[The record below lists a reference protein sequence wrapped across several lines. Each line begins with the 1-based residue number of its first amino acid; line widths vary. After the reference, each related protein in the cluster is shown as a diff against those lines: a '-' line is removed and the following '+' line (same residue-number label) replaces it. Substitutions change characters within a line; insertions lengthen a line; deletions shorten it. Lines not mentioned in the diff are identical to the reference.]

1 MTDLQQLL
9 QSLPPGTDVT
19 VLLIHLADGSQRVQV
34 RTDDAPTGTGMA
46 SNESGTELRLVDA
59 RQGTRSRVTE
69 SPLQA
74 ARRILDEEP
83 KLRLKCAEWATL
95 LGCSERELR
104 RAVQKEVLP
113 RCPKGEGKDNRALVI
128 GAAEVVTYLSTIE
141 AIERGALKAP
151 AWYTDVRKGIAA

>member
-1 MTDLQQLL
+1 MTDIQQLL

-19 VLLIHLADGSQRVQV
+19 VLFIRVADGSQRVQV

-46 SNESGTELRLVDA
+46 SNESGRELRLVDA

-74 ARRILDEEP
+74 ARRILDEQP
-83 KLRLKCAEWATL
+83 NLRLKCAEWATL

-104 RAVQKEVLP
+104 RALQKEVLP

-128 GAAEVVTYLSTIE
+128 GITDVVTYLSTID
-141 AIERGALKAP
+141 AIERGASDVP
-151 AWYTDVRKGIAA
+151 AWYSEVRKGMAA